1 MELVGGL
8 IVASDFDCHFLHAR
22 LNLRGGQQ
30 HGWGGIRGRH
40 DSSIDGV

>member
-1 MELVGGL
+1 
-8 IVASDFDCHFLHAR
+8 

-30 HGWGGIRGRH
+30 HGWRGIRGRH